1 MNLNTDF
8 KPVTDSPKEPGTRP
22 LYTDGCLYWYLD
34 SRSDDYPNEIIQD
47 IVNGIVNEYDLL
59 YLDKM
64 YRKLVYPNANYI
76 ELPIHVGYSSYTIM
90 CAKFDDAGLQEKL
103 EKDRELLKVAD
114 VEIYKLINRIVTK
127 LEKQTGFGFIHDNVF
142 GDENV
147 LHIKASKYASFI
159 LSNDITRYINVN
171 TCDNDKVITVW
182 LKDKDGEF
190 YLPSFTVPEVE
201 YEYLAPF
208 SRYNEKYCNKD
219 IAFTVKPGR
228 NSYVNKFESPY
239 DVKCYLKNINY
250 TGEYRIS
257 VTDISNADL
266 SKYVLTNLYI
276 SRELIE
282 PLNDDN
288 SVTLSTD
295 KDIRNINDVIN
306 KMLNQQTEI
315 EEHTLSDYVDVFIS
329 LGAQGKIF
337 YGLPKDDVFTDNTLF
352 NSVKEN
358 IKNTFGLYAPS
369 EFIFNRKGKPINIDE
384 ILANVTEKEFFDAFK
399 FKFFNKRYR
408 EERKVNTITLNNGC
422 VIHYKPNPFNS
433 FSKFE
438 CFNGKHINTKNLQ
451 QFDFDK
457 GQKTFYQVDNI
468 RENEYFVKVEENEN
482 GLKIP
487 SFKRC
492 FQFFLTVEDCEK
504 YLKEAYDNG
513 VDTSGIYIVRTDLD
527 KCMECKLHNYYKDTI
542 TGKLYVDFTREEYV
556 TPIPMDIEF

>member
-34 SRSDDYPNEIIQD
+34 SKSDYYPNEIIQD
-47 IVNGIVNEYDLL
+47 IVNGIVNEYNLL
-59 YLDKM
+59 DLDKM

-127 LEKQTGFGFIHDNVF
+127 LEKQTGFGFIHDNTF
-142 GDENV
+142 GDDHM
-147 LHIKASKYASFI
+147 LHIKTSKYASFI
-159 LSNDITRYINVN
+159 LSSDTIRHINVN
-171 TCDNDKVITVW
+171 TYGNDKVITVW

-201 YEYLAPF
+201 YEYLAPY

-228 NSYVNKFESPY
+228 NSYVNIFESAY
-239 DVKCYLKNINY
+239 DVERYLKNINY
-250 TGEYRIS
+250 TGEFRIS

-266 SKYVLTNLYI
+266 SKYALTNLYI

-282 PLNDDN
+282 PLRDDN
-288 SVTLSTD
+288 IVTLSTD
-295 KDIRNINDVIN
+295 KDNRNITDVIK
-306 KMLNQQTEI
+306 KMLNQQSEI

-329 LGAQGKIF
+329 LGVQSKI
-337 YGLPKDDVFTDNTLF
+337 YPGLSKDAVFTDNTLF
-352 NSVKEN
+352 TAVKEN
-358 IKNTFGLYAPS
+358 LKRTFGLRKDDY
-369 EFIFNRKGKPINIDE
+369 IFNRKGKPINIDE
-384 ILANVTEKEFFDAFK
+384 LLANVTEKDFFDAFK

-408 EERKVNTITLNNGC
+408 EERKVNAITLNNGC
-422 VIHYKPNPFNS
+422 VIHYKPNPFNGKDV
-433 FSKFE
+433 FNCFE
-438 CFNGKHINTKNLQ
+438 GEHINVK
-451 QFDFDK
+451 
-457 GQKTFYQVDNI
+457 NI
-468 RENEYFVKVEENEN
+468 RPFNFDAKQEYVYLLTNLREKEYFIKVEKNES

-487 SFKRC
+487 SFKSC
-492 FQFFLTVEDCEK
+492 SEIFLTAEDCEK
-504 YLKEAYDNG
+504 YLKEAFENG
-513 VDTSGIYIVRTDLD
+513 KDTSGIYFV
-527 KCMECKLHNYYKDTI
+527 KLHWSEGYHRDFYKDI
-542 TGKLYVDFTREEYV
+542 STGKYYTDFSETNYV
-556 TPIPMDIEF
+556 TPIPMDIKF

>member
-8 KPVTDSPKEPGTRP
+8 KPVTDSPKEPGTRQ
-22 LYTDGCLYWYLD
+22 LYVDGCLYWYLD

-47 IVNGIVNEYDLL
+47 IVNGIVNKYNLL
-59 YLDKM
+59 DLDKM

-90 CAKFDDAGLQEKL
+90 CAKFDDAELQEKL

-127 LEKQTGFGFIHDNVF
+127 LEKQTGFGFTPDNTF
-142 GDENV
+142 GDDYV

-159 LSNDITRYINVN
+159 LSSDVIRHINVN
-171 TCDNDKVITVW
+171 TCENDKVITVW

-190 YLPSFTVPEVE
+190 YLPSFTVPEIE

-228 NSYVNKFESPY
+228 NSYVNIFESPY
-239 DVKCYLKNINY
+239 DVDRYLKNINY

-282 PLNDDN
+282 PLSDDN
-288 SVTLSTD
+288 SVTLSVD
-295 KDIRNINDVIN
+295 KDIRNTGDVIK
-306 KMLNQQTEI
+306 KMLNQRIEI
-315 EEHTLSDYVDVFIS
+315 EKDTLSDYVDVFIS
-329 LGAQGKIF
+329 LGVQSKI
-337 YGLPKDDVFTDNTLF
+337 YPGLPKDAVFTDNTLF
-352 NSVKEN
+352 NSIKEN
-358 IKNTFGLYAPS
+358 LKRTFGPRKDEY
-369 EFIFNRKGKPINIDE
+369 IFNRKGKPIDIDE
-384 ILANVTEKEFFDAFK
+384 VLNNVTEKEFFDNFK

-408 EERKVNTITLNNGC
+408 EDRKVNAITLNNGC
-422 VIHYKPNPFNS
+422 VIHYKPNPFNGKDV
-433 FSKFE
+433 FKCFE
-438 CFNGKHINTKNLQ
+438 GKHINVK
-451 QFDFDK
+451 
-457 GQKTFYQVDNI
+457 NI
-468 RENEYFVKVEENEN
+468 RPFNFDAKQEYVYLLINLREREYLIKVEKNES

-487 SFKRC
+487 SFKSC
-492 FQFFLTVEDCEK
+492 SEIFLTAEDCEK
-504 YLKEAYDNG
+504 YLKEAFENG
-513 VDTSGIYIVRTDLD
+513 KDTSGIYFI
-527 KCMECKLHNYYKDTI
+527 KLHWSEGYHRDFYKDI
-542 TGKLYVDFTREEYV
+542 STGKYYTDFNETDYV
-556 TPIPMDIEF
+556 TPIPMDIKF

>member
-8 KPVTDSPKEPGTRP
+8 KPVTDSLKEPGTRP
-22 LYTDGCLYWYLD
+22 IYTDGILYWYLD
-34 SRSDDYPNEIIQD
+34 SKSDDYPNEIIQD
-47 IVNGIVNEYDLL
+47 IVNGIVNNYNLL
-59 YLDKM
+59 DLDKM

-127 LEKQTGFGFIHDNVF
+127 LEKQTGFGFIHDNTF
-142 GDENV
+142 GDDHM

-159 LSNDITRYINVN
+159 LSSDITRYINVN
-171 TCDNDKVITVW
+171 TCSNDKVITVW

-228 NSYVNKFESPY
+228 NSYVNIFESPY
-239 DVKCYLKNINY
+239 DVGRYLKNINY

-288 SVTLSTD
+288 SVTLSVD
-295 KDIRNINDVIN
+295 KDIRNIDDVIN
-306 KMLNQQTEI
+306 KMLNQQSEI

-329 LGAQGKIF
+329 LGAQGNIF

-352 NSVKEN
+352 NAIKEN
-358 IKNTFGLYAPS
+358 IKNTFGIHKD
-369 EFIFNRKGKPINIDE
+369 EIIFNRKGKPINIDE
-384 ILANVTEKEFFDAFK
+384 ILAKVTEKEFFDAFK

-408 EERKVNTITLNNGC
+408 EERKINAITLNNGC
-422 VIHYKPNPFNS
+422 IIHYKPNPFNGDNT
-433 FSKFE
+433 FK
-438 CFNGKHINTKNLQ
+438 CFVGKHINVK
-451 QFDFDK
+451 
-457 GQKTFYQVDNI
+457 NI
-468 RENEYFVKVEENEN
+468 RLFNFDEKQEYIYLLTNLREECYFVKVEKNES

-487 SFKRC
+487 SFKHC
-492 FQFFLTVEDCEK
+492 SELFLTAEDCEK
-504 YLKEAYDNG
+504 YLKEAFENG
-513 VDTSGIYIVRTDLD
+513 KDTSGIYFSKLDLNRGDVRG
-527 KCMECKLHNYYKDTI
+527 YFKDI
-542 TGKLYVDFTREEYV
+542 STGKLYSEYTEIDYV

>member
-1 MNLNTDF
+1 MNLDPNF
-8 KPVTDSPKEPGTRP
+8 KPNVDKSKPVGTRP
-22 LYTDGCLYWYLD
+22 LYTDGRLYWYLD

-47 IVNGIVNEYDLL
+47 IVNGIVNEYNLLDLN
-59 YLDKM
+59 KM

-103 EKDRELLKVAD
+103 EKDRELLKVTD

-127 LEKQTGFGFIHDNVF
+127 LEKQTGFGFIHDNTF
-142 GDENV
+142 GDDHV

-159 LSNDITRYINVN
+159 LSSDTIRHINVN
-171 TCDNDKVITVW
+171 TYGNDKVITVW
-182 LKDKDGEF
+182 LKDKDCEF

-208 SRYNEKYCNKD
+208 SRYSEKYCNKD

-228 NSYVNKFESPY
+228 NSYVNIFESPY

-282 PLNDDN
+282 SLNDDN

-295 KDIRNINDVIN
+295 KDNRNITDVIN
-306 KMLNQQTEI
+306 KMLNQQIEI

-329 LGAQGKIF
+329 LGIQSKI
-337 YGLPKDDVFTDNTLF
+337 YPGLPKDAVFTDNTLF
-352 NSVKEN
+352 TAVKEN
-358 IKNTFGLYAPS
+358 LKRTFGLRKDDY
-369 EFIFNRKGKPINIDE
+369 IFNRKGKPIDIDGV
-384 ILANVTEKEFFDAFK
+384 LANVTEKDFFDAFK

-408 EERKVNTITLNNGC
+408 EERKVNAITLNNGC
-422 VIHYKPNPFNS
+422 VINYKPNPFNGKDV
-433 FSKFE
+433 FNCFE
-438 CFNGKHINTKNLQ
+438 GKHINVK
-451 QFDFDK
+451 
-457 GQKTFYQVDNI
+457 NI
-468 RENEYFVKVEENEN
+468 RPFNFDEKQEYIYLLTNLREEEYFIKVEKNES

-487 SFKRC
+487 SFKHC
-492 FQFFLTVEDCEK
+492 SELFLTAEDCEK
-504 YLKEAYDNG
+504 YLKEAFENG
-513 VDTSGIYIVRTDLD
+513 VDTSGIYFSKLDLNRGDVRD
-527 KCMECKLHNYYKDTI
+527 YFKDI
-542 TGKLYVDFTREEYV
+542 STGKLYSEYTEIDYV
-556 TPIPMDIEF
+556 TPIPMDIKF

>member
-1 MNLNTDF
+1 MNLNTGI
-8 KPVTDSPKEPGTRP
+8 KPINDSAKTPCTRP
-22 LYTDGCLYWYLD
+22 LYVDGILYWYLD

-47 IVNGIVNEYDLL
+47 IVNGIVNEYNLL
-59 YLDKM
+59 DLDKM

-90 CAKFDDAGLQEKL
+90 CAKFDDAELQEKL

-127 LEKQTGFGFIHDNVF
+127 LEKQTSFGFIHDNTF
-142 GDENV
+142 GDDHM

-159 LSNDITRYINVN
+159 LSSDITRYINVN
-171 TCDNDKVITVW
+171 TCGNDKVITVW

-228 NSYVNKFESPY
+228 NSYVNIFESPY
-239 DVKCYLKNINY
+239 DVERYLKNINY
-250 TGEYRIS
+250 TGEYCVS

-282 PLNDDN
+282 PLRDDN
-288 SVTLSTD
+288 SVTLSVD
-295 KDIRNINDVIN
+295 KDIRNINDIIN
-306 KMLNQQTEI
+306 KMLNQQSEI

-329 LGAQGKIF
+329 LGVQSKIF

-352 NSVKEN
+352 TAIKEN
-358 IKNTFGLYAPS
+358 IEKTFGIHKD
-369 EFIFNRKGKPINIDE
+369 EIIFNRKGKPISIDE
-384 ILANVTEKEFFDAFK
+384 VLANVTEKEFFREFK
-399 FKFFNKRYR
+399 CGGFFTKRYK
-408 EERKVNTITLNNGC
+408 EEKRIQTITLNNGC
-422 VIHYKPNPFNS
+422 VIHYKPNPFNGKDA
-433 FSKFE
+433 FK
-438 CFNGKHINTKNLQ
+438 CFAGKHINVK
-451 QFDFDK
+451 
-457 GQKTFYQVDNI
+457 NI
-468 RENEYFVKVEENEN
+468 RPFNFDEKQEHIYLLTNLREECYFVKVEKNES
-482 GLKIP
+482 GLEIP
-487 SFKRC
+487 SFKHC
-492 FQFFLTVEDCEK
+492 SELFLTAEDCEK
-504 YLKEAYDNG
+504 YLEEAFENG
-513 VDTSGIYIVRTDLD
+513 VDTSGIYFSKLDLNRGDVRGYF
-527 KCMECKLHNYYKDTI
+527 KEI
-542 TGKLYVDFTREEYV
+542 STGKLYSEYTEIDYV

>member
-8 KPVTDSPKEPGTRP
+8 KPTDTKLSVTETRP
-22 LYTDGCLYWYLD
+22 LYENGMLYWYLD

-47 IVNGIVNEYDLL
+47 IVNGIVNEYNLLDLN
-59 YLDKM
+59 KM

-76 ELPIHVGYSSYTIM
+76 KLPFHVSYDSYSIM
-90 CAKFDDAGLQEKL
+90 CSKYNEPEKQKEL
-103 EKDRELLKVAD
+103 EKNQELLKVAD
-114 VEIYKLINRIVTK
+114 VEIYKLINQIKNT
-127 LEKQTGFGFIHDNVF
+127 LEKQTGFGFIHDNTFV
-142 GDENV
+142 DDHM

-159 LSNDITRYINVN
+159 LSSDITRYINVN
-171 TCDNDKVITVW
+171 TCENNKVITVW

-228 NSYVNKFESPY
+228 NSYVNIFESPY

-288 SVTLSTD
+288 SVTLSVD
-295 KDIRNINDVIN
+295 KDNRNITDVIN
-306 KMLNQQTEI
+306 KMLNQQSEI

-329 LGAQGKIF
+329 LGVQSKI
-337 YGLPKDDVFTDNTLF
+337 YPGLHKDAVFTDNTLF
-352 NSVKEN
+352 DN
-358 IKNTFGLYAPS
+358 IKEKLKRTFGLRKDDY
-369 EFIFNRKGKPINIDE
+369 IFNRKGKPINIDE
-384 ILANVTEKEFFDAFK
+384 LLANVTEKDFFDAFK
-399 FKFFNKRYR
+399 YKFFNKRYR
-408 EERKVNTITLNNGC
+408 EDRKVDTIRLNNGC
-422 VIHYKPNPFNS
+422 VIHYKPNPFNGKDV
-433 FSKFE
+433 FDCFE
-438 CFNGKHINTKNLQ
+438 GKHINVK
-451 QFDFDK
+451 
-457 GQKTFYQVDNI
+457 NI
-468 RENEYFVKVEENEN
+468 RPFNFDAKQEYVYLLTNLREKEYFIKVEKNES

-492 FQFFLTVEDCEK
+492 SEIFLTAEDCEK
-504 YLKEAYDNG
+504 YLKEAFENG
-513 VDTSGIYIVRTDLD
+513 KDTSGIYFV
-527 KCMECKLHNYYKDTI
+527 KLHWSEGYHRDFYKDI
-542 TGKLYVDFTREEYV
+542 STGKYYTDFNGTDYV
-556 TPIPMDIEF
+556 TPIPMNIKF

>member
-22 LYTDGCLYWYLD
+22 LYVDGCLYWYLD

-47 IVNGIVNEYDLL
+47 IVNEIVNEYNLLDLN
-59 YLDKM
+59 KM

-114 VEIYKLINRIVTK
+114 VEIYKLINRIVAK
-127 LEKQTGFGFIHDNVF
+127 LEKQTGFGFIHDNIF
-142 GDENV
+142 GDDHM

-159 LSNDITRYINVN
+159 LSSDITRYINVN
-171 TCDNDKVITVW
+171 TCENNKVITVW

-228 NSYVNKFESPY
+228 NSYVNIFESPY

-276 SRELIE
+276 SRELVE

-288 SVTLSTD
+288 SVTLSVD
-295 KDIRNINDVIN
+295 KDNRNITDVIN
-306 KMLNQQTEI
+306 KMLNQQSEI

-329 LGAQGKIF
+329 LGVQSKI
-337 YGLPKDDVFTDNTLF
+337 YPGLHKDAVFTDNTLF
-352 NSVKEN
+352 DN
-358 IKNTFGLYAPS
+358 IKEKLKHIFGLRKND
-369 EFIFNRKGKPINIDE
+369 FIFNRKGKPINIDE
-384 ILANVTEKEFFDAFK
+384 LLANVTEKDFFDAFK
-399 FKFFNKRYR
+399 YKFFNKRYR
-408 EERKVNTITLNNGC
+408 EDRKVNVIRLNNGC
-422 VIHYKPNPFNS
+422 VIHYKPNPFNGKDV
-433 FSKFE
+433 FDCFE
-438 CFNGKHINTKNLQ
+438 GKHINVK
-451 QFDFDK
+451 
-457 GQKTFYQVDNI
+457 NI
-468 RENEYFVKVEENEN
+468 RPFNFDAKQEYVYLLTNLREKEYFVKVEKNEP

-487 SFKRC
+487 SFKNC
-492 FQFFLTVEDCEK
+492 SEIFLTAEDCEK
-504 YLKEAYDNG
+504 YLKEAFENG
-513 VDTSGIYIVRTDLD
+513 KDTSGIYFV
-527 KCMECKLHNYYKDTI
+527 KLHWSEGYHRDFYKDI
-542 TGKLYVDFTREEYV
+542 STGKYYTDFNGTDYV
-556 TPIPMDIEF
+556 TPIPMDIKF

>member
-22 LYTDGCLYWYLD
+22 IYTDGCLYWYLD

-47 IVNGIVNEYDLL
+47 IVNGIVNNYNLL
-59 YLDKM
+59 DLDKM

-90 CAKFDDAGLQEKL
+90 CAKFDDTGLQEKL

-127 LEKQTGFGFIHDNVF
+127 LEKQTGFGFIHDNTF
-142 GDENV
+142 GDDHM

-159 LSNDITRYINVN
+159 LSSDITRYINVN
-171 TCDNDKVITVW
+171 TCSNDKVITVW

-219 IAFTVKPGR
+219 IAFTVKPGC
-228 NSYVNKFESPY
+228 NSYVNIFESPY
-239 DVKCYLKNINY
+239 DVERYLKNINY

-282 PLNDDN
+282 PLRDDN
-288 SVTLSTD
+288 NVTLSVD
-295 KDIRNINDVIN
+295 KDIRNIDDVIN
-306 KMLNQQTEI
+306 KMLNQQSEI

-329 LGAQGKIF
+329 LGAQGNIF

-352 NSVKEN
+352 NAIKEN
-358 IKNTFGLYAPS
+358 IKNTFGLHKD
-369 EFIFNRKGKPINIDE
+369 EMIFNKKGKPINIDE
-384 ILANVTEKEFFDAFK
+384 VLANVTEKEFFDAFK

-408 EERKVNTITLNNGC
+408 EERKINAIRLNNGC
-422 VIHYKPNPFNS
+422 VIHYKPNPFNGKDV
-433 FSKFE
+433 FN
-438 CFNGKHINTKNLQ
+438 CFDGKHINVK
-451 QFDFDK
+451 
-457 GQKTFYQVDNI
+457 NI
-468 RENEYFVKVEENEN
+468 RPFNFDEKQEHIYLLTNLREREYFVKVEKNES

-487 SFKRC
+487 SFKHC
-492 FQFFLTVEDCEK
+492 SELFLTAEDCEK
-504 YLKEAYDNG
+504 YLKEAFENG
-513 VDTSGIYIVRTDLD
+513 KDTSGIYFSKLDLNRGDVRG
-527 KCMECKLHNYYKDTI
+527 YFKDI
-542 TGKLYVDFTREEYV
+542 SNGKLYSEYTEIDYV

>member
-22 LYTDGCLYWYLD
+22 LYTDGILYWYLD

-47 IVNGIVNEYDLL
+47 IVNGIVNNYNLL
-59 YLDKM
+59 DLDKM

-90 CAKFDDAGLQEKL
+90 CAKFDDDGLQEKL

-127 LEKQTGFGFIHDNVF
+127 LEKQTGFGFIHDNAF
-142 GDENV
+142 GDDHM

-159 LSNDITRYINVN
+159 LSSDITRYINVN
-171 TCDNDKVITVW
+171 TCSNDKVITVW

-219 IAFTVKPGR
+219 IAFTVKPGC
-228 NSYVNKFESPY
+228 NSYVNIFESPY
-239 DVKCYLKNINY
+239 DVGRYLKNINY
-250 TGEYRIS
+250 TSEYRIS

-282 PLNDDN
+282 PLRDDN
-288 SVTLSTD
+288 SVTLSVD
-295 KDIRNINDVIN
+295 KDIRNIDGVIN
-306 KMLNQQTEI
+306 KMLNQQSEI

-329 LGAQGKIF
+329 LGVQSKI
-337 YGLPKDDVFTDNTLF
+337 YPGLHKDAVFTDNTLF
-352 NSVKEN
+352 DSIKEN
-358 IKNTFGLYAPS
+358 LKRIFGFRKDDY
-369 EFIFNRKGKPINIDE
+369 IFNRKGKPIDIDE
-384 ILANVTEKEFFDAFK
+384 LLTNVTEKDFFDAFK

-408 EERKVNTITLNNGC
+408 EERNVNAIRLNNGC
-422 VIHYKPNPFNS
+422 VIHYKPNPFNGKDV
-433 FSKFE
+433 FN
-438 CFNGKHINTKNLQ
+438 CFVGKHINVK
-451 QFDFDK
+451 
-457 GQKTFYQVDNI
+457 NI
-468 RENEYFVKVEENEN
+468 RPFNFDEKQEHIYLLTNLREECYFVKVEKNES

-492 FQFFLTVEDCEK
+492 SEIFLTTEDCEK
-504 YLKEAYDNG
+504 YLKEAFENG
-513 VDTSGIYIVRTDLD
+513 KDTSGIYFVKLD
-527 KCMECKLHNYYKDTI
+527 ISGKNNIYYHRDYYKDI
-542 TGKLYVDFTREEYV
+542 STGKYYTDYTDDDYVA
-556 TPIPMDIEF
+556 PIPMDIKF